1 MLPSQSETPATAPP
15 APESPLNIFIP
26 DRSVPAPFRLEEA
39 PVYRDDWT
47 RQHPCIH
54 LLFHRDIITH
64 LQWCAAACRYMTGG
78 ADGAVKLWRSEL
90 QPRVTSSSS
99 AQGPVLIPEAHV
111 TTLGGP
117 VTDLRTSSR
126 AIGNSEVAVIA
137 STDGTLTL
145 CRTGSGEVIRTLRGA
160 RGESLKPSGAIA
172 APRSGPTGAGLGKEH
187 AGDEGDSNAL
197 AEEDREPRQP
207 YSKAPAWYAADAYSC
222 RLASSSDMAIV
233 RRPVYTVRAY
243 RSEAREVL
251 AGPSNEYFQ
260 GLRAVAPTYEHF
272 TQHEMMTAD
281 VLVQFSVAFAS
292 RTSTHT
298 SAMPRQWY
306 ASAIALTAAGA
317 AVSANNIGGPAASSS
332 LQAAPDP
339 LLLLG
344 FPQGL
349 MQVYVLPQRWFALHQ
364 HNETRLDPPAMRLPV
379 FSGLLH
385 SAAVLCIEVIV
396 NRDIVVSVSEDGT
409 TQLRR
414 LSCLRA
420 PLRQLGV
427 VVSLPTPVPHAF
439 LPTSASF
446 TPQKSAPR
454 QRVGSAVGHSRLVTC
469 CCVDAE
475 QLLLITGG
483 TDHTLCW
490 WSLMIGSSSSP
501 IRIVSLRDAATAA
514 GSRSEADSTPSSP
527 THSPLLM
534 ARGGYPVDVSLFRRR
549 LFAECDNKASSAG
562 VGRDGTGGSS
572 SSPHSSQV
580 GLFLLVLD
588 TERVV
593 RIFDALSGKLITYEI
608 ESRTAAAAAALSS
621 GVVERANSL
630 TKEIRLARYD
640 GVNRADRVLLGGPC
654 LVPWYLARSGEVS
667 ATRGH
672 TASIIFSS
680 WCASL
685 KCAVTA
691 DAHHVLLWRLRAE
704 GKGDPIAEVLRAW
717 RIAAGVQSVALCD
730 TKTTDEPPHL
740 QRPSLFIAH
749 RSEPVIGQYDCLLCD
764 SLPEPDRAGL
774 PQPRLL
780 RRLSLHA
787 GTSVDALAAV
797 TVVGRS
803 SSSVAH
809 DTSAAEMVTNDA
821 FVACHVTRRRGEREL
836 CDAAKDGCLYIFPL
850 QLSRATTAPTSSRA
864 PAAIDGEAELIA
876 PLRELRLSGWRAH
889 STDSIASVLGLPCA
903 NLLVVGG
910 RRALYTSTLSSMI
923 TSAVPCSLLPPAWA
937 AAQHSN
943 CRCPNQSMR
952 EVLPTAVF
960 PGPLISLADSAN
972 LDMADSR
979 TPGQENGVAV
989 FSATLADSSLT
1000 GFLSRLAHIPHD
1012 TTTSAANCAEAAV
1025 CLVLSGSNDGL
1036 LQLWDVQHAQELW
1049 QCRAVPTR
1057 EPITALTV
1065 GLWAARWLVAAGD
1078 LSGVVTLLDITSVVQ
1093 VARQVVAADT
1103 HALQKP
1109 VTRPTER
1116 SRLILQHGECRML
1129 DRWRAHADAVS
1140 GAFFTTASSSVDD
1153 AAATAPQL
1161 LTTGEDSVVMLW
1173 TLPSWALLSAHPL
1186 AASGETSGIL
1196 LFRRGKC
1203 ADASSR
1209 RCPSAPVRV
1218 LTSTAKLP
1226 WAARQ
1231 VYVRWR
1237 QQYVRERL
1245 LDGEPTELLAGLT
1258 RFYKHADSADGITGG
1273 EREKAEPEKEES
1285 EEEAQLIDRVWAMLV
1300 ADVRALSQFVAPPDL
1315 QGDKLAPASR
1325 PRTVLEAWCTS
1336 LSPGATAEFATVA
1349 SSSSTPVTKHRPGH
1363 DTAKDGTP
1371 CEPATLLSVPSGVAG
1386 SPTPLLFAFADRCCD
1401 GRAGGGRSS
1410 ARHRPVSEVATS
1422 ASSVR
1427 ECLRQA
1433 LRAVVQSPVGKA
1445 SSQRASEP
1453 SMASPQCCTSAL
1465 GPPLL
1470 LSVAHP
1476 FASADETPPPPLGR
1490 SSPASDAMPNLIEVV
1505 NSETSRS
1512 PPGGASLSTA
1522 CADHSYAVASNTL
1535 ARQVADHVATP
1546 QRHVGFTDEGGEPRS
1561 TSYPAPT
1568 VPVQSPSTRTV
1579 VTCRVGY
1586 SARAP
1591 MVRSSSAERRAGP
1604 ALQHGWL
1611 LRNTPPGDTRDV
1623 AMNRSATAPHVSEGP
1638 FVDDDGDDSGA
1649 DPDTVAGAPYRGLAG
1664 CGVAAAV
1671 IQHANTHRRREEA
1684 LQRVITRKQ
1693 AKNPVCRRGAATDGT
1708 AERKCKPDGDIVV
1721 DPALRVGSVAFGL
1734 PQRSVRRASA
1744 ATRRCERSPT
1754 KNPLKARIGGSSEQ
1768 SGTPQPVVLTPPKAT
1783 QVLVSDAYLTPVLAR
1798 VGVSSALLPDCAA
1811 AAPTV
1816 TISGATVSPELAF
1829 DSAHSAWY
1837 TERQRR
1843 RAVAREKARLWNSQ
1857 RLMKTLL
1864 EWTTPS
1870 VESSGGIAEQL
1881 SDTEGCVED
1890 NQIIALG
1897 TNSTTAHLGNA
1908 VATAGRIASP
1918 PVLTLPPIL
1927 ALGTPTNK
1935 APSVN
1940 SNAAPPTVQDTI
1952 ASPDA
1957 AEAALEALLFVSPT
1971 TAIDAAV
1978 RDGLPSRKTLQAE
1991 MAAARVRMRQS
2002 VQIRAAHQ
2010 RKQRAVAASSPSNQS
2025 PPATELYNDSADVP
2039 EELGSG
2045 DTDSLSEEQR
2055 CPHQIA
2061 SAGEFGGRSHEVRMT
2076 SGDTIHVTTPVSALG
2091 KSRCAPRRALQTHEG
2106 AEPRRMATVPLPT
2119 ATTRQDLFGS
2129 NRQRHK

>member
-1 MLPSQSETPATAPP
+1 MLPSQSGTPATAPP
-15 APESPLNIFIP
+15 APESSLNIFIP

-47 RQHPCIH
+47 RQHPRIH

-90 QPRVTSSSS
+90 QSHVPSSSS
-99 AQGPVLIPEAHV
+99 AQGPVLIPEAHI

-145 CRTGSGEVIRTLRGA
+145 CRTGSGEIIRTLRGA
-160 RGESLKPSGAIA
+160 RGESLQPSGAIA
-172 APRSGPTGAGLGKEH
+172 APRSGPTGTGPGKVH
-187 AGDEGDSNAL
+187 AGDEGDISAL
-197 AEEDREPRQP
+197 AEEDREPSQP
-207 YSKAPAWYAADAYSC
+207 YFKAPVWYAADAYSC
-222 RLASSSDMAIV
+222 RLASSSDVAIV

-281 VLVQFSVAFAS
+281 VLVQFGVAFAS

-306 ASAIALTAAGA
+306 ASAIALTAAPA
-317 AVSANNIGGPAASSS
+317 AAHANSIGGPAASSS
-332 LQAAPDP
+332 LHADPDP

-349 MQVYVLPQRWFALHQ
+349 VQVYVLPQRWFALHQ

-427 VVSLPTPVPHAF
+427 VVSLPTPAPHAL
-439 LPTSASF
+439 LPTSKSF
-446 TPQKSAPR
+446 TSQKSAPR
-454 QRVGSAVGHSRLVTC
+454 QRVGSAAGHSRLVTC

-490 WSLMIGSSSSP
+490 WSLMMGSSSSP

-514 GSRSEADSTPSSP
+514 GSRSEVGSTPSSP

-549 LFAECDNKASSAG
+549 LFAECDSMASSVG
-562 VGRDGTGGSS
+562 VGRDGAGGSS

-580 GLFLLVLD
+580 SLFLLVLD

-593 RIFDALSGKLITYEI
+593 RIFDALSGKLITYKI

-621 GVVERANSL
+621 GFVERVDSL
-630 TKEIRLARYD
+630 TKEVRLARYD

-654 LVPWYLARSGEVS
+654 LVPWYLARSGEIS

-685 KCAVTA
+685 KCVVTA

-704 GKGDPIAEVLRAW
+704 GKGEPIAEVLRAW

-730 TKTTDEPPHL
+730 TEPTDEPPHR

-803 SSSVAH
+803 SSSSRVAH

-836 CDAAKDGCLYIFPL
+836 RDAAKDGSLYIYPL
-850 QLSRATTAPTSSRA
+850 QLSRATAAPASSRA

-876 PLRELRLSGWRAH
+876 PLRALRLSGWRAH
-889 STDSIASVLGLPCA
+889 GTDSVASVLGLPCA

-910 RRALYTSTLSSMI
+910 RRLLYTSPLSSMT
-923 TSAVPCSLLPPAWA
+923 TSAVPCSSLPPAWA
-937 AAQHSN
+937 GAQQSN
-943 CRCPNQSMR
+943 CRCPNQSIR

-979 TPGQENGVAV
+979 TPGQESDAAV

-1012 TTTSAANCAEAAV
+1012 TTASAANCAEAAV

-1065 GLWAARWLVAAGD
+1065 GRWAARWLVATGD
-1078 LSGVVTLLDITSVVQ
+1078 QSGVVTLLDITSVVQ

-1103 HALQKP
+1103 HAIQKP
-1109 VTRPTER
+1109 VERPTER

-1161 LTTGEDSVVMLW
+1161 LTTGEDSAVMLW

-1196 LFRRGKC
+1196 LFRSGEC
-1203 ADASSR
+1203 ADASSH
-1209 RCPSAPVRV
+1209 RCPSAPLRV

-1237 QQYVRERL
+1237 QQYLRERL
-1245 LDGEPTELLAGLT
+1245 LGGEPTDLLAGLT

-1273 EREKAEPEKEES
+1273 EPEKDES
-1285 EEEAQLIDRVWAMLV
+1285 EEEAQLIDRVWAMLA
-1300 ADVRALSQFVAPPDL
+1300 ADVRALSEFVAPADL
-1315 QGDKLAPASR
+1315 RGNKLAPAPR

-1349 SSSSTPVTKHRPGH
+1349 SLSSTPVRKHRPGR

-1371 CEPATLLSVPSGVAG
+1371 CEPATLLSVLSEVAG
-1386 SPTPLLFAFADRCCD
+1386 SCAPLLFAFADRCCD

-1410 ARHRPVSEVATS
+1410 ARHRHVSEVATS

-1427 ECLRQA
+1427 ECLREA
-1433 LRAVVQSPVGKA
+1433 LRAVVQRPVGKA

-1453 SMASPQCCTSAL
+1453 SMASLQCCTSAVAL
-1465 GPPLL
+1465 PLL

-1490 SSPASDAMPNLIEVV
+1490 SSPPSDNAMPNLIEVV

-1512 PPGGASLSTA
+1512 PPGGVSLSTA
-1522 CADHSYAVASNTL
+1522 CADHSYAVESNTL
-1535 ARQVADHVATP
+1535 ARQVADHAATP

-1568 VPVQSPSTRTV
+1568 APVQSPSTRTV

-1586 SARAP
+1586 SARVP
-1591 MVRSSSAERRAGP
+1591 MVRSSSAERGAGP
-1604 ALQHGWL
+1604 ALQHGCI
-1611 LRNTPPGDTRDV
+1611 LRSTPPGDTHDV
-1623 AMNRSATAPHVSEGP
+1623 AMNRSATAPRVSEGP
-1638 FVDDDGDDSGA
+1638 FTDDDGDDSGA
-1649 DPDTVAGAPYRGLAG
+1649 DPDTVAGAPYRGLTG

-1693 AKNPVCRRGAATDGT
+1693 AKPPVCRRGAATDGT

-1734 PQRSVRRASA
+1734 PQRSLRRASA
-1744 ATRRCERSPT
+1744 ATKGCGRSPT

-1768 SGTPQPVVLTPPKAT
+1768 SGAPQPVMLTPPKAT

-1798 VGVSSALLPDCAA
+1798 VGVSSALLPDRAA
-1811 AAPTV
+1811 AAPSV
-1816 TISGATVSPELAF
+1816 TTSGATVSPELGF
-1829 DSAHSAWY
+1829 DSAHSTWY

-1843 RAVAREKARLWNSQ
+1843 RAIAREKARLWNSQ

-1864 EWTTPS
+1864 GWTTPL

-1890 NQIIALG
+1890 NRIIALG
-1897 TNSTTAHLGNA
+1897 TNSTTAHLGNG

-1935 APSVN
+1935 ALSVN
-1940 SNAAPPTVQDTI
+1940 SNAAPPTLQDTI

-1978 RDGLPSRKTLQAE
+1978 REGLPSRKTLQAE

-2010 RKQRAVAASSPSNQS
+2010 RKQRAVAASSPSIQS
-2025 PPATELYNDSADVP
+2025 LPAAELYNGSADVP

-2055 CPHQIA
+2055 CPHRIS
-2061 SAGEFGGRSHEVRMT
+2061 SAGELGGRSHEVQIRST
-2076 SGDTIHVTTPVSALG
+2076 DTIHVTTPVSALG
-2091 KSRCAPRRALQTHEG
+2091 KSRCAPLRALQLHEG